1 MFIAAAMSRRSE
13 QGLES
18 RWRPDAGRNIDKVE
32 SQVTYSHSKMTR
44 ESVASGSRSLPLE
57 VLQKIMKARID
68 AIIQRNQAEYLEGLI
83 SQTDP
88 LLREMEEY
96 GARHG
101 VPSADREVAL
111 FVEITARAIN
121 ARRALEIGMA
131 IGYTTIHLARA
142 VEDVGEG
149 GLVVTID
156 PNDEMIRAA
165 EGYLT
170 RAGLRARVRIERGKA
185 LEVIPQLKETF
196 DLLFIDAVKE
206 EYSDYLKLSLPRL
219 RRGGVVIV
227 DNLLW
232 GGQVAGEI
240 RSADQ
245 ESSTNALREFNKY
258 FVNHPKLR
266 AEILS
271 VGDGLG
277 YAVKV

>member
-1 MFIAAAMSRRSE
+1 
-13 QGLES
+13 
-18 RWRPDAGRNIDKVE
+18 
-32 SQVTYSHSKMTR
+32 
-44 ESVASGSRSLPLE
+44 
-57 VLQKIMKARID
+57 MKARID
-68 AIIQRNQAEYLEGLI
+68 AIIQRDQAEYLEQLI
-83 SQTDP
+83 PQTDP
-88 LLREMEEY
+88 LLREMEDY
-96 GARHG
+96 GGDHN

-121 ARRALEIGMA
+121 AKRALEIGMA
-131 IGYTTIHLARA
+131 IGYTTTHLARA
-142 VEDVGEG
+142 VGDD

-156 PNDEMIRAA
+156 PSDEMIQAA

-170 RAGLRARVRIERGKA
+170 RAGVRERVRIERGKA
-185 LEVIPQLKETF
+185 LDVIPQLKDTF
-196 DLLFIDAVKE
+196 DLLFIDALKE
-206 EYSDYLKLSLPRL
+206 EYEDYLKLSLPRL

-240 RSADQ
+240 RSPDQ

-266 AEILS
+266 AEVLS

-277 YAVKV
+277 YAVKIV